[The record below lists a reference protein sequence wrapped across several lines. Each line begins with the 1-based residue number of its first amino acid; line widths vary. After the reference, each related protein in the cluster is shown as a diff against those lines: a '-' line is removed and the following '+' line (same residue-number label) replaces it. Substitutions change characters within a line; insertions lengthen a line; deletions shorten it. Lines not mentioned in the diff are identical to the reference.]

1 MASVNVHLRFNLQ
14 NYIISNDGFDV
25 QEVVFGME
33 KYERPVMEIEVVE
46 DDVILT
52 SGQIEKPK

>member
-25 QEVVFGME
+25 QEVVFSMD
-33 KYERPVMEIEVVE
+33 KYERPVMEIEVIE

-52 SGQIEKPK
+52 SGEVQKPK

>member
-1 MASVNVHLRFNLQ
+1 
-14 NYIISNDGFDV
+14 
-25 QEVVFGME
+25 ME